1 MLNNMQWGDYEMPRV
16 LVLQMMVVNDSNCAV
31 VVVAAV
37 LLCCRSAVVGRRYS
51 AGASTAR
58 MPTRKMQIQVHRHHH
73 C

>member
-37 LLCCRSAVVGRRYS
+37 LL
-51 AGASTAR
+51 
-58 MPTRKMQIQVHRHHH
+58 
-73 C
+73 